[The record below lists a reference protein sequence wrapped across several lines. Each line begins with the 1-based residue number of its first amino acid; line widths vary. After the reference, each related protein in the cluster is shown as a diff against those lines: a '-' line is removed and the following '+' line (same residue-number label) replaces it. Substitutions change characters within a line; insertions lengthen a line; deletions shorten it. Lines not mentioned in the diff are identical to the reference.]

1 MSDPVEAIRA
11 TLAKFPRMHGYYL
24 LKVVDIEWA
33 DDEEA
38 SLDVIMQQLD
48 DHPWPPREQRP
59 TFPCWTEYVITE
71 EDAREMVITGLVGGA
86 NVGHTR
92 DTISRPT
99 ATAVWD
105 QFRSLF
111 SERVRFFRNDG
122 FGDRRYVFS
131 TGVVAVDVTRAGIL
145 VVVESD

>member
-1 MSDPVEAIRA
+1 MNDPVEAIRA
-11 TLAKFPRMHGYYL
+11 TLAKLPRMHGYYL
-24 LKVVDIEWA
+24 LKVVDIEWTS
-33 DDEEA
+33 DEES

-48 DHPWPPREQRP
+48 DHPWPTRAQRP

-71 EDAREMVITGLVGGA
+71 EDAREMVITGLIGGA
-86 NVGHTR
+86 NIGHAR

-99 ATAVWD
+99 AIAVWD

-122 FGDRRYVFS
+122 FGDRRYVYS
-131 TGVVAVDVTRAGIL
+131 TGAVAVDATRAGIL
-145 VVVESD
+145 VIVESD

>member
-11 TLAKFPRMHGYYL
+11 TLAKFPRAHGYYL
-24 LKVVDIEWA
+24 LKLVDIEWTG
-33 DDEEA
+33 DEEA
-38 SLDVIMQQLD
+38 SLDAIMQQLD

-59 TFPCWTEYVITE
+59 CWIDCVITE
-71 EDAREMVITGLVGGA
+71 ADAREMLIAGLVGGA

-99 ATAVWD
+99 GTAVWD

-122 FGDRRYVFS
+122 FGDRSYVFS
-131 TGVVAVDVTRAGIL
+131 TGVVAVDATRAGIL